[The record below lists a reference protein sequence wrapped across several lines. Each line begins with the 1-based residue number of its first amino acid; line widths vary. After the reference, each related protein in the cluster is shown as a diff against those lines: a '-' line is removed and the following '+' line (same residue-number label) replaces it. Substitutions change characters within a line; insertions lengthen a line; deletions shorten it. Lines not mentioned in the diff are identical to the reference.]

1 MKFVCLPK
9 KIQSHTAFL
18 EKHSEN
24 ADAQNIKIAFKKT
37 STMLCYNNAKWNS
50 IYIKKVTQDEIYE
63 MYKKEREV
71 AKVYNFL

>member
-1 MKFVCLPK
+1 MKFVGLPK

-18 EKHSEN
+18 EKHFEN

-50 IYIKKVTQDEIYE
+50 I
-63 MYKKEREV
+63 
-71 AKVYNFL
+71 